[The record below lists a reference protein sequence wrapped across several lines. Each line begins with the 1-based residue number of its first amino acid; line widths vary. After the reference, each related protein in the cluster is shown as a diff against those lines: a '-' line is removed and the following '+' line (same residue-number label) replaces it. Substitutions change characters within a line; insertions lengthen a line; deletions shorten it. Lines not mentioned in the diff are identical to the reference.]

1 MSLTYQQLYDAIQ
14 QYSEVDE
21 PTFNANIPNFVK
33 NTELLVNNTVQ
44 LPAFRRNVTGEATQ
58 LFQYLNMPS
67 DFLSVFSMATIDA
80 SGNYTYLLQK
90 DVNYIREAYPFPT
103 AIGEPKYY
111 GLFSSTAFI
120 LGPTPDVNYTME
132 LHYYAAPQSI
142 VDAGTSWLGQNYPSV
157 LLWGSLVEASV
168 FLKGEADMTQNY
180 QNKYNEAMGLL
191 KMLGD
196 AKNREDNFRTTQVR
210 DQVV

>member
-33 NTELLVNNTVQ
+33 NTEILVNNTTQ

-180 QNKYNEAMGLL
+180 QNKYNEAMMLL
-191 KMLGD
+191 KQLGD
-196 AKNREDNFRTTQVR
+196 GKNREDNFRTTQVR

>member
-180 QNKYNEAMGLL
+180 QNKYNEAMMLL
-191 KMLGD
+191 KQLGD
-196 AKNREDNFRTTQVR
+196 GKNREDNFRTTQVR